1 MPAPLPTTPLFA
13 LDAVVLDTET
23 TGLDPR
29 IARVIEIG
37 AVTLAGGRVNEERAW
52 RSLVAAP
59 GPIPAGAS
67 AVHGI
72 VAADLV
78 GAPAFPD
85 AYGALATFIGPRV
98 VIGHTIGFDLAV
110 LGRECGLAGL
120 DPPAWPTLDTRLLA
134 QVVDPQLAG
143 FSLEALAAW
152 LDIPVADR
160 HRALGDARL
169 TARIFL
175 GLVPRLRAVG
185 VRTLAEAGE
194 ACRRQAQALEGY
206 HRAGWVE
213 PDANPA
219 RLLREAAGRRLDAY
233 PYRHRVREAM
243 TSPPVFSEP
252 DASLREGIA
261 RMAEGRISSL
271 LVGAPDDPADRL
283 GIVTERDALRA
294 LARSGPAALDQPLAD
309 LATRP
314 LVAVPSEAYVYRAI
328 GRMRRFNLRHLAVAS
343 EEGRVVG
350 MLSARDLLRLRSD
363 AAIAL
368 GDDIDDAADV
378 PALAQAWA
386 KVPAMAAT
394 LLDEGVG
401 ARDVA
406 GIIARELGAATRKAA
421 LLAEASLV
429 AEGRGAAPCAFALL
443 VLGSA
448 GRGESGLALDQDHA
462 LVFAEGEPDGDADR
476 WFAELGE
483 RLAAILHEIG
493 VPLCPG
499 GVMAGNP
506 AFRGSLATWRRRIA
520 LWLSRAT
527 PEDLLNVDIVFDF
540 RPVHG
545 DGALAAGLWDEA
557 WAAARGAPSFL
568 RLLAEAGAAH
578 ESAFGFLGRLKGEEG
593 RIDLK
598 RHGLKPLVTAARL
611 LALRHGVARRST
623 AERLQGVRA
632 LDLGGA
638 ADLDGALA
646 IHERLLGLVLRAQIA
661 DIAAGRP
668 ATNRVPLALVQG
680 LGALDALKGDLR
692 RLESLDELA
701 REAV

>member
-1 MPAPLPTTPLFA
+1 
-13 LDAVVLDTET
+13 
-23 TGLDPR
+23 
-29 IARVIEIG
+29 
-37 AVTLAGGRVNEERAW
+37 
-52 RSLVAAP
+52 
-59 GPIPAGAS
+59 
-67 AVHGI
+67 
-72 VAADLV
+72 
-78 GAPAFPD
+78 
-85 AYGALATFIGPRV
+85 
-98 VIGHTIGFDLAV
+98 
-110 LGRECGLAGL
+110 
-120 DPPAWPTLDTRLLA
+120 
-134 QVVDPQLAG
+134 
-143 FSLEALAAW
+143 
-152 LDIPVADR
+152 
-160 HRALGDARL
+160 
-169 TARIFL
+169 
-175 GLVPRLRAVG
+175 
-185 VRTLAEAGE
+185 
-194 ACRRQAQALEGY
+194 
-206 HRAGWVE
+206 
-213 PDANPA
+213 
-219 RLLREAAGRRLDAY
+219 
-233 PYRHRVREAM
+233 
-243 TSPPVFSEP
+243 
-252 DASLREGIA
+252 
-261 RMAEGRISSL
+261 
-271 LVGAPDDPADRL
+271 
-283 GIVTERDALRA
+283 
-294 LARSGPAALDQPLAD
+294 

-462 LVFAEGEPDGDADR
+462 LVFAEGEPDGDADG

-520 LWLSRAT
+520 LWLSRAA

-668 ATNRVPLALVQG
+668 ATNRVPLALAGG
-680 LGALDALKGDLR
+680 LGLLETLKGDLR